1 MKKTKGICHFA
12 DCKKV
17 ATYGFRH
24 RKSNRLQQ
32 ETYCR
37 EHAYLIKRNKAFPE
51 CKIIPLKYKEI
62 ILPPHVADE
71 LDFIDKRK
79 QREIMKELIIK
90 NDGGLI

>member
-1 MKKTKGICHFA
+1 MKKQKGICHFA

-17 ATYGFRH
+17 ALYGFRH

-37 EHAYLIKRNKAFPE
+37 KHADIIKSNKAFPE
-51 CKIIPLKYKEI
+51 CRISSLKYKEV
-62 ILPPHVADE
+62 ILPPHIADE

-79 QREIMKELIIK
+79 QREIMKELLL
-90 NDGGLI
+90 NSG